1 MQTPTSNDVT
11 RTALALAILLIVAL
25 PTLFEPPYAA
35 SDLSIAPDAVEY
47 STAAWRLVREGRYAI
62 TINGTPYPP
71 RYPPGFAL
79 FALVP
84 VYGLTG
90 ADVGGGIYGVL
101 VWSLIGIAAAFAIGR
116 RLGGVASGILA
127 GAAVLLLPDFRHYSQ
142 MIMSD
147 ATSAAVTLVLLLVY
161 LRLTA
166 SPGMWRRWLVA
177 GFISAIAVSI
187 RPTALSATLPFL
199 ILAWR
204 NSPRQRLQLTGGLF
218 SLPILLLSAFQLMY
232 NFHTFG
238 SPLRS
243 GYKFWCPVPYDYPRL
258 TFGFSHLL
266 ANTAAAW
273 RSSLIILAAVVT
285 VAYFAL
291 RRSGQTDD
299 PRSAALRDS
308 LGFILLSATPLTLFH
323 LLYFYPETRFFLPAT
338 ASLAAIAGAMLGIL
352 VQSVSN
358 RSATAAAAAALGL
371 VVVIALSNPART
383 PTRRHT
389 VDCLDD
395 TLPRNAV
402 LISSVDPVYL
412 DFFLNR
418 DAERVVLPL
427 SRQVEYASKSVA
439 PTKIPILDPP
449 PAHAFDHR
457 CPGIRN
463 GSGYDVIA
471 STASEAGGIR
481 QIDSALA
488 AGIAVF
494 LDATHIS
501 RTERSIIY
509 SLQSRYEMRR
519 RAEGVYELTRPTLQ
533 LR

>member
-1 MQTPTSNDVT
+1 MQSPISNDVM
-11 RTALALAILLIVAL
+11 RTALALAILLIVAF
-25 PTLFEPPYAA
+25 PALFEPPYTA

-47 STAAWRLVREGRYAI
+47 STSAWRLVHEGRYAI
-62 TINGTPYPP
+62 TINGTAYPP

-90 ADVGGGIYGVL
+90 LEVGGGIYGVL
-101 VWSLIGIAAAFAIGR
+101 FWSLIGIAAAFAVGR
-116 RLGGVASGILA
+116 RLGGVASGFLA

-147 ATSAAVTLVLLLVY
+147 ATSAAVSLVLLLVY
-161 LRLTA
+161 LRLTT
-166 SPGMWRRWLVA
+166 SPDMWRRWLVA
-177 GFISAIAVSI
+177 GVITAIAVSI

-199 ILAWR
+199 IFAWR
-204 NSPRQRLQLTGGLF
+204 NSPRQRLLLTCGLF
-218 SLPILLLSAFQLMY
+218 SLPVLLLSAFQMVY
-232 NFHTFG
+232 NFQTFG

-243 GYKFWCPVPYDYPRL
+243 GYQFWCPVPYDYPRL

-273 RSSLIILAAVVT
+273 RSGLIILAAVVT

-291 RRSGQTDD
+291 RRSSQTDD

-308 LGFILLSATPLTLFH
+308 LGFILLSAAPLALFH

-338 ASLAAIAGAMLGIL
+338 AGLAATAGAMLGIL

-358 RSATAAAAAALGL
+358 RSATFAAAAALCF
-371 VVVIALSNPART
+371 VVVIALSSPTRT
-383 PTRRHT
+383 PTRRHA
-389 VDCLDD
+389 VDRLDD
-395 TLPRNAV
+395 TLPKSAL
-402 LISSVDPVYL
+402 LISSIDPVYL

-418 DAERVVLPL
+418 DSERVVLPL

-449 PAHAFDHR
+449 PTHSFDHR
-457 CPGIRN
+457 CPGIRS
-463 GSGYDVIA
+463 GGGYDVVA
-471 STASEAGGIR
+471 STASEVGGIR
-481 QIDSALA
+481 QIDSVLA
-488 AGIAVF
+488 AGTGVF

-501 RTERSIIY
+501 RTERSIIE
-509 SLQSRYEMRR
+509 SLQSRYELRR